1 MTDRYKHT
9 DIQSHMTDTQ
19 THRDRYRHRNK
30 EIHETAF
37 RQASVQTQTIDRQD
51 GRHRKHEAESSNL
64 NLLSV

>member
-37 RQASVQTQTIDRQD
+37 RQV
-51 GRHRKHEAESSNL
+51 
-64 NLLSV
+64 